1 MTSLYRP
8 IEAISLLRPSLLLP
22 RIQPSPARKAHAS
35 RSAPFSTTRTP
46 QATHGSTSPPPNA
59 GPQRKSITLTGDTG
73 QVRWSDLSPGEK
85 AVRTTQQ
92 SFNLV
97 VVVVG
102 VVATV
107 HLLFSCSYVLLTNKL
122 QITISTLLFTD
133 VLSPSSKTAHFNHA
147 VTLLRAHPQCQQL
160 LGPGP
165 QIAAFGEPSWSRWA
179 RNRHISSTTETDRWG
194 SEHLRFRFYVEGPLG
209 QGVVHVHMVKK
220 PSMKEYEY
228 ETLAVDVKGHARV
241 DVVAEEKKEK
251 IAPKIFGA
259 RWW

>member
-22 RIQPSPARKAHAS
+22 RIQPSSARKAHAS
-35 RSAPFSTTRTP
+35 RSAPFSTTRIP

-102 VVATV
+102 VVAT
-107 HLLFSCSYVLLTNKL
+107 
-122 QITISTLLFTD
+122 ITISTLLFTD

-209 QGVVHVHMVKK
+209 QGVVHVHMVRK

-251 IAPKIFGA
+251 MAPKIFGA